1 MKQSSKWA
9 ILSGVILAMLL
20 SSLDQTIVATA
31 MPTIVQ
37 ELHGLEHFSWVFTA
51 YMLGSTITVPI
62 YGKLSDIFGRRNL
75 YLIGIGIFLSG
86 SILCGL
92 AQDMTQLI
100 FFRAIQGIGGGAMMV
115 NSYAIIGEIFPPAE
129 RGKYQG
135 MIGGVFGLSSIA
147 GPLLGGWITDNFSW
161 RWVFYVNIPLGII
174 ALIVLASA
182 LPKLVAHAR
191 SRIIDWWGAL
201 FIIATLIPL
210 LLALVWGGSVYG
222 WSSMMII
229 GSFIISI
236 VSLIIFI
243 SIERKTTNPILSLGL
258 FKNRV
263 FVVSVCC
270 LFFTTMAMFGAIVY
284 IPIFSQGVIG
294 RSATHAGLVLTP
306 LMISLITASTVSGR
320 IISRTG
326 KYKALAI
333 GGTAIILAGLIF
345 FSTVDSTTTNGGL
358 VLRMVILGIG
368 LGTTMPI
375 FTLAVQSA
383 FPKERLGEVTAGSQ
397 LFRNVGGTVGT
408 AVLGGIMNI
417 RLTEQM
423 DQLKQEPFLAEM
435 KQFDLGQTTSHFD
448 GSFIQSVLNQDNQQ
462 HVRTLLD
469 KLPPASHSTVLTH
482 FNQFVNS
489 AKGAFSDA
497 VSDVFLVASGLI
509 SVAMILV
516 CFLPQIP
523 LRSSKMPVVEEA
535 GILLDDELG
544 QNDEEH
550 QPRKNERVVS
560 N

>member
-1 MKQSSKWA
+1 MKQSGRWA
-9 ILSGVILAMLL
+9 VLSGVMLAMML

-75 YLIGIGIFLSG
+75 YMIGIGIFLTG

-100 FFRAIQGIGGGAMMV
+100 FFRALQGIGGGAMMV

-161 RWVFYVNIPLGII
+161 RWVFYVNIPIGII
-174 ALIVLASA
+174 ALIVLSTA
-182 LPKLVAHAR
+182 LPKLATKAKN
-191 SRIIDWWGAL
+191 RIIDWWGAL

-222 WSSMMII
+222 WMSWQII
-229 GSFIISI
+229 GSFIMS
-236 VSLIIFI
+236 VGSFFIFI
-243 SIERKTTNPILSLGL
+243 AIERKATNPILSLGL
-258 FKNRV
+258 FRNRV

-294 RSATHAGLVLTP
+294 RSATHAGMVLTP
-306 LMISLITASTVSGR
+306 LMISLISASTISGR
-320 IISRTG
+320 VISRTG
-326 KYKALAI
+326 KYKALAT
-333 GGTAIILAGLIF
+333 GGTTIILLGLLY
-345 FSTVDSTTTNGGL
+345 FSTVDINTTNGEMI
-358 VLRMVILGIG
+358 LRMIILGIG

-408 AVLGGIMNI
+408 AVLGGIMNL
-417 RLTEQM
+417 RLS
-423 DQLKQEPFLAEM
+423 DQLDRLKQEPFLAEM
-435 KQFDLGQTTSHFD
+435 KQFDIGQTPSHFD
-448 GSFIQSVLNQDNQQ
+448 GSFIQSLLNQDNQQ
-462 HVRTLLD
+462 HLRDLLE
-469 KLPPASHSTVLTH
+469 KLPPANHATALVN
-482 FNQFVNS
+482 FNHIVGS
-489 AKGAFSDA
+489 AREAFSSA
-497 VSDVFLVASGLI
+497 VSYVFLVASGMIVIALI
-509 SVAMILV
+509 MV

-523 LRSSKMPVVEEA
+523 LRSSQKPVAEEA
-535 GILLDDELG
+535 GILLDEELG
-544 QNDEEH
+544 QDDEEH
-550 QPRKNERVVS
+550 RRKESVGNQL
-560 N
+560 